1 MILQIHVQPRAKRN
15 WLVQQPQ
22 GEWKLQLLAPPVE
35 GKANQACV
43 EFLAQG
49 LGIARSRVRLLAGE
63 KSRHKRIELEGVT
76 EEEFLKF
83 ALEHFAR

>member
-1 MILQIHVQPRAKRN
+1 MILQLQVQPRAKRN
-15 WLVQQPQ
+15 RLVRQQE
-22 GEWKLQLLAPPVE
+22 EWKLQLTAPPIE
-35 GKANQACV
+35 GKANQACI

-83 ALEHFAR
+83 AGKETP

>member
-1 MILQIHVQPRAKRN
+1 MILQLHVQPRAKRN
-15 WLVQQPQ
+15 RLVRQQE
-22 GEWKLQLLAPPVE
+22 EWKLQLTAPPIE
-35 GKANQACV
+35 GKANQACI

-63 KSRHKRIELEGVT
+63 KSRHKRIELEDVT

-83 ALEHFAR
+83 AGKGTP

>member
-1 MILQIHVQPRAKRN
+1 MILQLQVQPRAKRN
-15 WLVQQPQ
+15 RLVRQQE
-22 GEWKLQLLAPPVE
+22 EWKLQLTAPPIE
-35 GKANQACV
+35 GKANQACI

-76 EEEFLKF
+76 KEEFLKF
-83 ALEHFAR
+83 AGKETP

>member
-1 MILQIHVQPRAKRN
+1 MILQLHVQPRAKRN
-15 WLVQQPQ
+15 RLVRHQE
-22 GEWKLQLLAPPVE
+22 EWKLQLTAPPSE
-35 GKANQACV
+35 GKANQACL

-83 ALEHFAR
+83 AWKETP

>member
-1 MILQIHVQPRAKRN
+1 MILQLQVQPRAKRN
-15 WLVQQPQ
+15 RLVRQQE
-22 GEWKLQLLAPPVE
+22 EWKLQLAAPPIE
-35 GKANQACV
+35 GKANQACIK
-43 EFLAQG
+43 FLAQG

-83 ALEHFAR
+83 AGKETP

>member
-15 WLVQQPQ
+15 RLVRQQQ
-22 GEWKLQLLAPPVE
+22 QEWKLQLTAPPIE
-35 GKANQACV
+35 GKANQACI
-43 EFLAQG
+43 EFLARR
-49 LGIARSRVRLLAGE
+49 LGIASSRVRLLAGE

-83 ALEHFAR
+83 AWKETT

>member
-1 MILQIHVQPRAKRN
+1 MILQLHVQPRAKRN
-15 WLVQQPQ
+15 RLVRQQE
-22 GEWKLQLLAPPVE
+22 EWKLQLTAPPIE
-35 GKANQACV
+35 GKANQACI

-83 ALEHFAR
+83 AGKETP

>member
-1 MILQIHVQPRAKRN
+1 MILQLQVQPRAKRN
-15 WLVQQPQ
+15 RLVRQQE
-22 GEWKLQLLAPPVE
+22 EWKLQLTAPPIE
-35 GKANQACV
+35 GKANQACL

-83 ALEHFAR
+83 AGKETP